1 MKVITTAAE
10 MQQLLLALKPK
21 RIGFVPT
28 MGCLHQGHL
37 TLLEK
42 STKYDDITVCSI
54 FVNPSQFNNP
64 EDFQKYPVTL
74 EADRALL
81 EQYSCDYLFLPD
93 VNEIYP
99 PGYQSVLFDIG
110 ELDTIWEGE
119 HRPGHFQGVC
129 NVMNRLLEI
138 IPADD
143 LWMGQK
149 DLQQCLVIQKL
160 LNSTGRK
167 NVFFHRVDTIRENS
181 GLAMSSRNTRLSKE
195 GLAAAAALYEALQL
209 IRRQYRFVPF
219 SQLLAK
225 AREQLLQHGF
235 TQVEYIAI
243 ARENDLAEMNE
254 YLAEEKYAA
263 IAAAW
268 IEGVRL
274 IDNIIL

>member
-10 MQQLLLALKPK
+10 MQQLLLAIKPK

-37 TLLEK
+37 TLIEK
-42 STKYDDITVCSI
+42 STKYDDVTVCSI

-99 PGYQSVLFDIG
+99 PGYQPVLFDIG
-110 ELDTIWEGE
+110 KLDTIWEGE

-160 LNSTGRK
+160 MNSTGRK

-181 GLAMSSRNTRLSKE
+181 GLAMSSRNTRLRKE
-195 GLAAAAALYEALQL
+195 ALAAAAALYDALQL

-225 AREQLLQHGF
+225 AHEQLLQHGF
-235 TQVEYIAI
+235 EKVEYIAI
-243 ARENDLAEMNE
+243 ARENDLAAMNE
-254 YLAEEKYAA
+254 YVAEEKYAA